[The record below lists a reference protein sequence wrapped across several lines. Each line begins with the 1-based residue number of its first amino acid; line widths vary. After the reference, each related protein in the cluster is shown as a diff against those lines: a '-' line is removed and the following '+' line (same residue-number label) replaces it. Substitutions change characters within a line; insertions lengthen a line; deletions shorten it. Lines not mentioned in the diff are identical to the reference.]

1 MKTTTIH
8 IKMNIAFLK
17 IWCHCLPYLYF
28 WIELFNFAP
37 CGISDASAMSIRRN
51 KKQFQVTMYIFDLY
65 NHTPYFLTIPHNSVG
80 YAIID

>member
-1 MKTTTIH
+1 
-8 IKMNIAFLK
+8 
-17 IWCHCLPYLYF
+17 
-28 WIELFNFAP
+28 
-37 CGISDASAMSIRRN
+37 MSIRRN